1 MRQLLDFLILSQCED
16 KTSNTIIGK
25 AVIRLFEKVQKT
37 LDIIGKSDAEGSIT
51 QLLKTVVSY
60 DADLAS

>member
-1 MRQLLDFLILSQCED
+1 MRQLLDFLILSELED

-25 AVIRLFEKVQKT
+25 AVIRLFEKVKKT
-37 LDIIGKSDAEGSIT
+37 LDIIVKSDAEGKIT